1 MTAATVTSSKSSI
14 CSINPTMA
22 PQIAAS
28 SLHKVQLQHARS
40 KARSKQSH
48 SDSIDTK
55 RCLCDQA
62 QRYSEI
68 LVRWRRIGTRILKSK
83 QMNWHQLEFEISMHQ
98 ALIRGHEK
106 SCLKFCNQKKAKLGF
121 DTTQKNL
128 QTYLEPEKS
137 EIGIRHIR
145 KTCID
150 PKKIQK

>member
-1 MTAATVTSSKSSI
+1 
-14 CSINPTMA
+14 
-22 PQIAAS
+22 
-28 SLHKVQLQHARS
+28 
-40 KARSKQSH
+40 
-48 SDSIDTK
+48 
-55 RCLCDQA
+55 
-62 QRYSEI
+62 
-68 LVRWRRIGTRILKSK
+68 
-83 QMNWHQLEFEISMHQ
+83 MNWHQLEFEISMHQ

-106 SCLKFCNQKKAKLGF
+106 SCLKLHNQKKAKLGF